1 MLNIIKYSVM
11 VLPIIGGLVALGY
24 FLTKDGKNP
33 RVEENKRNNVEGTE
47 IPNGK
52 NIYNSNKYEE
62 VNREILLKSVKNYK
76 DAEEPAMTGVLPPL
90 YNTYS
95 VVGSKVVEGDMGLL
109 REQGSE
115 IDKKIK
121 LEDVRKGNEINIENR
136 PMFNNEKYFIEMGQT
151 RDISKDNEIAIDKN
165 ISLLTGLEI
174 DMSHNNMVP
183 FFGSNVRQNIET
195 FTNQSILDL
204 HTGNTS
210 TFKHKKEVANMFDAQ
225 PENIYGT
232 PIITNQISTDRFIPS
247 RYRQN
252 EKTMQEDRI
261 AAPIAGT
268 FENKIR
274 PGYKD
279 INELRVGNRLQQTY
293 EGRTLAGQMGSVRG
307 AQSDFAKNRPDTY
320 YEKGM
325 EHLFKGP
332 GEFIAKKLDE
342 DYVTGFKATG
352 RSDYNQEYFG
362 GVSTSDLLKDKQRY
376 RLDGEKSEDTDALVQ
391 VPKRQNFEND
401 YSRNVSGFKMVNDF
415 GKSGMVSYETER
427 ATTGEQTHLIAATK
441 IESGNR
447 VRFRDNAR
455 PTIKETTLLFDNS
468 GNVKTTFDK
477 GYIMAYESGIIGMEA
492 KSTHKETTL
501 INNYKG
507 ITSKEQGMGYL
518 VNKYDAKTTGK
529 EIISSDSEYTGIA
542 GKEMETT
549 SRENYKNAEIRDY
562 KEQVIQRDRIAG
574 QQTFQIGSGKDSYGD
589 IKEKESMFIKERE
602 DDRERLN
609 IYTQQNIPSKTIIG
623 YASKPRFDNE
633 EVDTVFADRLEPSL
647 VVSQHEQN
655 PYSIYGK

>member
-1 MLNIIKYSVM
+1 M
-11 VLPIIGGLVALGY
+11 VLPIVGGLVALGY
-24 FLTKDGKNP
+24 FLTKGEKNP
-33 RVEENKRNNVEGTE
+33 RVEEVKRTSVEKTE

-62 VNREILLKSVKNYK
+62 VNREILERSINNYK
-76 DAEEPAMTGVLPPL
+76 EAEEPARTGMLPPL

-95 VVGSKVVEGDMGLL
+95 VVGNKIVNGDMGLM

-115 IDKKIK
+115 IDRKIK
-121 LEDVRKGNEINIENR
+121 IEDVKKGKERDINNR
-136 PMFNNEKYFIEMGQT
+136 PMFNNDKYYIEIGQT
-151 RDISKDNEIAIDKN
+151 RDITRDNENDIDKN

-174 DMSHNNMVP
+174 DMTHNNMVP
-183 FFGSNVRQNIET
+183 FFGSNIKQNVEK

-210 TFKHKKEVANMFDAQ
+210 TFQHKKEVANMFDAQ

-247 RYRQN
+247 RFRQN
-252 EKTMQEDRI
+252 EKAMQEDRI

-268 FENKIR
+268 FENNIR

-307 AQSDFAKNRPDTY
+307 AQSEFAKHRPDTY

-325 EHLFKGP
+325 DHLFKGP
-332 GEFIAKKLDE
+332 GEFIAKKADE
-342 DYVTGFKATG
+342 DYTTGFKDTG
-352 RSDYNQEYFG
+352 RSEYNQEYYG
-362 GVSTSDLLKDKQRY
+362 GVSTSDLLKNKQRY
-376 RLDGEKSEDTDALVQ
+376 KLADGETQNEDSVVQ
-391 VPKRQNFEND
+391 IPKRQNFEHD

-427 ATTGEQTHLIAATK
+427 ATTGEKTHLISATK
-441 IESGNR
+441 TENGNR
-447 VRFRDNAR
+447 VRFRDEAR
-455 PTIKETTLLFDNS
+455 PTIKQTTLIHDNS
-468 GNVKTTFDK
+468 GNIKTTFDK
-477 GYIMAYESGIIGMEA
+477 GYITAYETGIIGMEA
-492 KSTHKETTL
+492 KSTHKESTL

-529 EIISSDSEYTGIA
+529 EIISSNSDYTGIA
-542 GKEMETT
+542 GKDIETT
-549 SRENYKNAEIRDY
+549 SRENYRNAEIRDY
-562 KEQVIQRDRIAG
+562 KEQVIKRDRMAG
-574 QQTFQIGSGKDSYGD
+574 EQNFQISSGKDSYGD
-589 IKEKESMFIKERE
+589 IKEKESLLIKERE
-602 DDRERLN
+602 DDREKLN
-609 IYTQQNIPSKTIIG
+609 VYTQQNVPSKNIIG
-623 YASKPRFDNE
+623 YVSKPRFDNE
-633 EVDTVFADRLEPSL
+633 DVDKAFVNRLEPSL
-647 VVSQHEQN
+647 VVNQHTQN